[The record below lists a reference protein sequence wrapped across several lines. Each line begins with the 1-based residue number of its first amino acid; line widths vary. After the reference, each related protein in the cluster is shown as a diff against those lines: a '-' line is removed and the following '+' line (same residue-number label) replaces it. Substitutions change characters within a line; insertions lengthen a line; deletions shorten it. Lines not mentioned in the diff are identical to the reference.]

1 MLLRFHG
8 LASNTKWSS
17 IKANTYK
24 QHYSDLVSFI
34 HKCNNNNFF
43 KRSHEFEM
51 ELGGGGMLVG
61 LEKRKGGDDTV
72 IS

>member
-51 ELGGGGMLVG
+51 ELGGGRHVG
-61 LEKRKGGDDTV
+61 RIGEKKGRG
-72 IS
+72 